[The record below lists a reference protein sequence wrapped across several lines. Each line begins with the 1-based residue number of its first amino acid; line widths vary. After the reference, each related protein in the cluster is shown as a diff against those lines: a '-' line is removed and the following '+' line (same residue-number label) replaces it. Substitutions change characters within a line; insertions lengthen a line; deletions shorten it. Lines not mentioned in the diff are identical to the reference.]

1 METVVDTTSIA
12 SIKSSYGS
20 LTKYFNNTFASGK
33 SSVSIETA
41 RENFARSLAA
51 YSIVCYLMNVK
62 DRHDGN
68 ILIDAS
74 GHLLHIDFGYILSAT
89 PPSYV
94 PVEVAPFKFTQEYV
108 DILGGEDS
116 ALFRNFRATL
126 VDGFLLA
133 RDHCEEIMLV
143 ARMLCPDRNHFV
155 RLPCFTHGR
164 RKTLTDFRRRFKLHM
179 SRKQCVRSVLKMIRR
194 SLHHPGTF
202 FYDRIAYNQPP
213 SRPCPSACSS

>member
-89 PPSYV
+89 PPSSKCF
-94 PVEVAPFKFTQEYV
+94 E
-108 DILGGEDS
+108 L
-116 ALFRNFRATL
+116 
-126 VDGFLLA
+126 
-133 RDHCEEIMLV
+133 
-143 ARMLCPDRNHFV
+143 
-155 RLPCFTHGR
+155 RL
-164 RKTLTDFRRRFKLHM
+164 
-179 SRKQCVRSVLKMIRR
+179 
-194 SLHHPGTF
+194 TF
-202 FYDRIAYNQPP
+202 CKAMFQWK
-213 SRPCPSACSS
+213 